1 MNSEMHLHYF
11 TTQKDFPFFIQY
23 GHHDENMFLHSH
35 ADFSELVF
43 VLGGY
48 ATHIVN
54 EEEYSIKHGDVI
66 LITANT
72 FHSHKDLHHF
82 RICNIMFQPDYF
94 LRDFSDIKSLPGYHS
109 LFVIEP
115 ALTQQNGFQSRLHLS
130 PERFEEFDHM
140 ITRIHHEYVSHPAGF
155 QSMTSGLFL
164 QMITSL
170 ARIASDDRREPND
183 NTVSL
188 ANTAAYMEYH
198 FREDISIEDLAS
210 MSGMSSRHFRRVF
223 HDIYGTSPL
232 KYLHTLRIR
241 SAARLL
247 RSTDLPVTEIAIR
260 SGYPDGN
267 YFSGKFK
274 QLMGM
279 PPLKYRNQ
287 HTHEA

>member
-11 TTQKDFPFFIQY
+11 TAQKDFPFYIQY
-23 GHHDENMFLHSH
+23 GHHDENMFIHFH

-43 VLGGY
+43 VLGGH

-54 EEEYSIKHGDVI
+54 NEEYSIQKGDVFVI
-66 LITANT
+66 NENT
-72 FHSHKDLHHF
+72 SHGYTDPHHF

-94 LRDFSDIKSLPGYHS
+94 LRDFGDIKSLSGYHS

-115 ALTQQNGFQSRLHLS
+115 ALTQQNGFQSRLRLS
-130 PERFEEFDHM
+130 PERFEEFDCL
-140 ITRIHHEYVSHPAGF
+140 ITRIHHEYISHPAGF

-170 ARIASDDRREPND
+170 ARIAGDDRREPND

-188 ANTAAYMEYH
+188 ANAAAYMEYH

-274 QLMGM
+274 QFMGM
-279 PPLKYRNQ
+279 PPLKYRNE
-287 HTHEA
+287 HTQE